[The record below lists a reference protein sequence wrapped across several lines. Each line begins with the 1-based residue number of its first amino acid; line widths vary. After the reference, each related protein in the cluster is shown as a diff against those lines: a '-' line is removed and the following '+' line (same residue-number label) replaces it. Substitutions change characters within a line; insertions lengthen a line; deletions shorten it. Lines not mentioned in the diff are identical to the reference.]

1 LELSCFYQVGY
12 LGFLGGHLP
21 EGVLELFVELVGLVL
36 GLGLLLFEVFLFFL

>member
-1 LELSCFYQVGY
+1 M
-12 LGFLGGHLP
+12 GGNLP